1 MTTVRETTETVVKQ
15 NVEVYYSV
23 DNKRFV
29 SEDNCR
35 EYEKALKKVVNTE
48 VIPMFKQVSEW
59 DVFNQWAGSEE
70 FNYGII
76 KVTEDNFDKLR
87 LFADLN
93 GCYEEIKYN
102 DTEHK
107 FTRDYIGKVALFGL
121 GYVYEGEGDGV
132 GNLSFYGS
140 TNEWYR
146 HMADAMCEALK
157 LD

>member
-1 MTTVRETTETVVKQ
+1 MTKE
-15 NVEVYYSV
+15 VEYKSLDGYTF
-23 DNKRFV
+23 D
-29 SEDNCR
+29 SEEKCN
-35 EYEKALKKVVNTE
+35 EYEKALKKVISTE

-59 DVFNQWAGSEE
+59 NVFNQWAGSEE

-93 GCYEEIKYN
+93 GCYEGVKYN

-107 FTRDYIGKVALFGL
+107 FTRDYIDKVVVFGL
-121 GYVYEGEGDGV
+121 GYVYEGDDV
-132 GNLSFYGS
+132 DNLSFYGS
-140 TNEWYR
+140 TNEWYTY
-146 HMADAMCEALK
+146 MTNAMCNALK

>member
-1 MTTVRETTETVVKQ
+1 MTIVRETTETVVKQ

-48 VIPMFKQVSEW
+48 VVPMFKQVSEW

-70 FNYGII
+70 FYLGII
-76 KVTEDNFDKLR
+76 KITEDNFDKLR

-93 GCYEEIKYN
+93 TCYEGVKYN

-107 FTRDYIGKVALFGL
+107 FTRDYIGKVVVFGL
-121 GYVYEGEGDGV
+121 GYVNESNSVD
-132 GNLSFYGS
+132 NLSFYSS

-146 HMADAMCEALK
+146 HMADAMCDARK

>member
-1 MTTVRETTETVVKQ
+1 MTKEVKTIERVVNQTVVEYKSLDG
-15 NVEVYYSV
+15 YTF
-23 DNKRFV
+23 D
-29 SEDNCR
+29 SEEKCN
-35 EYEKALKKVVNTE
+35 EYEKALKKVISTE

-93 GCYEEIKYN
+93 GCYEGVTYN
-102 DTEHK
+102 ETAHK
-107 FTRDYIGKVALFGL
+107 FTRDYIDKVVVFGL
-121 GYVYEGEGDGV
+121 GYVDEGDGV
-132 GNLSFYGS
+132 DNLSFYGS

-146 HMADAMCEALK
+146 HMADAMCNALK